1 MGSDVGV
8 TGSRV
13 GVACVDADVDGGSSV
28 GDRAVDNVESCVG
41 IGSDVDCFVS
51 DRPVPE
57 HPTADMAIRSNI
69 PINEILFIHNPV
81 RL

>member
-1 MGSDVGV
+1 VG
-8 TGSRV
+8 
-13 GVACVDADVDGGSSV
+13 ASV
-28 GDRAVDNVESCVG
+28 GDRAAGNVDGCVG
-41 IGSDVDCFVS
+41 TGADVDCVVS

-69 PINEILFIHNPV
+69 PINAILFIHVPF